1 MSSKFPS
8 DQSVKHTFEDSS
20 YPLSVNYVHL
30 WVLVNSGKRI
40 AGYLA
45 VEKLDDVIWDLIEI
59 KTFGNREK
67 IFFIGNKSTVY
78 NFSNLTFEEFQ
89 FVCEFNSIHFI
100 NNQLFILELKEKSS
114 FKKKSRRSVLEK
126 FFQHV
131 FVSE

>member
-1 MSSKFPS
+1 MSSKFPA

-30 WVLVNSGKRI
+30 WGLVNSGKRI

-67 IFFIGNKSTVY
+67 KIFIGNKSTVY

-100 NNQLFILELKEKSS
+100 NNQLFILELNEKSS
-114 FKKKSRRSVLEK
+114 FKKK
-126 FFQHV
+126 
-131 FVSE
+131 